1 MSNYFDTLGGISRA
15 VKRAKGG
22 DTPPVYISDQTKGQ
36 GTIRSLSEQVALES
50 RTRVLNPKWYE
61 GMLKHGYEGVRLIEE
76 HVTNTI
82 GWSATTGQVQP
93 WVYQQLAQTFMLDPE
108 MRQRLTALN
117 PTASAKFANRLLE
130 ARERQY
136 WSPDE
141 ATLEALRNA
150 THEVEDRLEGI
161 NMVAAA

>member
-1 MSNYFDTLGGISRA
+1 
-15 VKRAKGG
+15 
-22 DTPPVYISDQTKGQ
+22 
-36 GTIRSLSEQVALES
+36 
-50 RTRVLNPKWYE
+50 
-61 GMLKHGYEGVRLIEE
+61 
-76 HVTNTI
+76 
-82 GWSATTGQVQP
+82 
-93 WVYQQLAQTFMLDPE
+93 VYQQLAQTFMLDPE

-130 ARERQY
+130 AQERQY

-141 ATLEALRNA
+141 ATLEALRSA